1 VGEWDAAAESC
12 VLLDGVRDLS
22 LEWLAGGYSECRG
35 KDRVQELE
43 WSRRKL
49 ETVPNGLRD
58 SM

>member
-12 VLLDGVRDLS
+12 VLLDGVHDLS

-49 ETVPNGLRD
+49 ETVPEWTA
-58 SM
+58 